1 MIKRQFLTSKTKDSS
16 YNSKK
21 KKKSVSVSYKFPNI
35 SHQFKHQ
42 KIFGRVAFNSYA
54 SIFYNSKFFSPHKT
68 LSYCSLML
76 KIKLKLIAEV
86 KCIRQKLY
94 SNFAFGTVVFC
105 WYVRFLVGT
114 CGFKDFNT
122 IVLILCPFITTQDC
136 QHKQFS
142 MHISF
147 LIFCSPTL

>member
-1 MIKRQFLTSKTKDSS
+1 M
-16 YNSKK
+16 
-21 KKKSVSVSYKFPNI
+21 
-35 SHQFKHQ
+35 
-42 KIFGRVAFNSYA
+42 AFNSYA

-114 CGFKDFNT
+114 CGFRDFNT

-147 LIFCSPTL
+147 LIFCSPTLYLLLLLRVFIFFCDLTLFRGIQDRSMFHRFPPEFARSKKYMF

>member
-1 MIKRQFLTSKTKDSS
+1 M
-16 YNSKK
+16 
-21 KKKSVSVSYKFPNI
+21 
-35 SHQFKHQ
+35 
-42 KIFGRVAFNSYA
+42 AFNSYA

-114 CGFKDFNT
+114 CGFRDFNT

-147 LIFCSPTL
+147 LIFCSPTLYLLLLLRVFIFFCDLTLFRGIQDRSMFHRFSPEFARSKKYMF